1 MQLLTTFYVPGTN
14 KLETSPVLIQA
25 IKQQSKL
32 DHSCQYERT
41 VRGPV
46 WGSSCHQHYRAL
58 WVRIKD
64 SVYSEL
70 SDIFFFFPHTIFG
83 SNELGDILI
92 LPSSWNQLSVCIEI
106 WCWVFFL
113 LFVVVVVWIQI
124 SSEHL
129 PCDCMGRSWGIA
141 VNNRRPALI
150 CLHFGGEG
158 WTGNRW
164 TSNRD
169 CVKKG

>member
-1 MQLLTTFYVPGTN
+1 M
-14 KLETSPVLIQA
+14 TS
-25 IKQQSKL
+25 
-32 DHSCQYERT
+32 
-41 VRGPV
+41 
-46 WGSSCHQHYRAL
+46 
-58 WVRIKD
+58 
-64 SVYSEL
+64 
-70 SDIFFFFPHTIFG
+70 FFFFPHTIFG

-158 WTGNRW
+158 GQGTDELVIETVSRRGR
-164 TSNRD
+164 
-169 CVKKG
+169 C